1 LSKRLI
7 PAFTVLLCVAAAV
20 IYFLPPPAGATTS
33 TMHAAALI
41 VLTAGLWALGALPE
55 HITALLFF
63 MLAVVLAIAPPE
75 IVFSGFASAT
85 MWLVL
90 GGLFIAEAVRT
101 TGLGRRFADV
111 LFGRFT
117 RTYAGLVAEV
127 AIAGTVLA
135 FFMPATVGRVLLLI
149 PIVISLA
156 ERVGFRRGSSGFNG
170 LCMIAII
177 ISYQSGIG
185 MLPANAPNLVLAG
198 AAEAL
203 YGVHFIYAEWMWVMF
218 PVLCLL
224 KGMVLIALTCWLF
237 PARMEPQ
244 SAPPPPAPMSAEE
257 WRLAVILVIALVL
270 WATDFLHGIRAG
282 WIALA
287 AAVACLLPRIG
298 MLSGEAFNEVRLG
311 AFFYVGAAIGV
322 GAVVNESGLG
332 ELLGRALL
340 GSFNIQQGAD
350 FTNFMGFSLFATVVG
365 LVTTN
370 PAQPAVVAP
379 LAQQFAEAAGWP
391 LNTALMTMAVGF
403 STMLLPYQVPPAVVG
418 ISTAGMSMRTVLR
431 LVLPL
436 AAVSV
441 VVLLPINY
449 LWWRAIGYFH

>member
-1 LSKRLI
+1 MSRLTSV
-7 PAFTVLLCVAAAV
+7 FTALLCIAAAV
-20 IYFLPPPAGATTS
+20 IYFLPPPAGATAA

-41 VLTAGLWALGALPE
+41 VLTAGLWAFGALPE
-55 HITALLFF
+55 HITALVFF
-63 MLAVVLAIAPPE
+63 LLAVVLAIAPPQV
-75 IVFSGFASAT
+75 VFSGFASAT

-90 GGLFIAEAVRT
+90 GGLFIAEAVRS
-101 TGLGRRFADV
+101 TGLGRRFAAA
-111 LFGRFT
+111 LFGRYT

-127 AIAGTVLA
+127 AIAGTALA

-149 PIVISLA
+149 PIVMALA
-156 ERVGFRRGSSGFNG
+156 ERVGFKRDSNGFNG
-170 LCMIAII
+170 LCMIAIV

-185 MLPANAPNLVLAG
+185 VLPANAPNLVLAG

-203 YGVHFIYAEWMWVMF
+203 YDVHFIYAEWMWVMF

-224 KGMVLIALTCWLF
+224 KGMVLVALTCWIF
-237 PARMEPQ
+237 PARIESQ
-244 SAPPPPAPMSAEE
+244 QAPPKVAPMSAEE
-257 WRLAVILVIALVL
+257 RRLAVILAIALVL
-270 WATDFLHGIRAG
+270 WTTDFLHGIRAG

-298 MLSGEAFNEVRLG
+298 MLPTDAFNDVRFG

-322 GAVVNESGLG
+322 GAVVNDSGLG

-340 GSFNIQQGAD
+340 GSLDIRQGSD
-350 FTNFMGFSLFATVVG
+350 FTNFMVFSVFAACVG
-365 LVTTN
+365 LITTN

-379 LAQQFAEAAGWP
+379 LAGQIADVAGWP
-391 LNTALMTMAVGF
+391 LNAALMTMAVGF

-418 ISTAGMSMRTVLR
+418 ISAAAIPLRTVLR

-436 AAVSV
+436 AMVSI
-441 VVLLPINY
+441 VVLMPLQY
-449 LWWRAIGYFH
+449 LWWRLIGYFH

>member
-1 LSKRLI
+1 MSRLI
-7 PAFTVLLCVAAAV
+7 PAFTALLCISAAV
-20 IYFLPPPAGATTS
+20 IFFLPPPAGATVT
-33 TMHAAALI
+33 TMHAAALV

-55 HITALLFF
+55 HVTALVFFLF
-63 MLAVVLAIAPPE
+63 AVVFAIASPQV
-75 IVFSGFASAT
+75 VFSGFASAT

-90 GGLFIAEAVRT
+90 GGLFVAEAVRA
-101 TGLGRRFADV
+101 TGLGRRFAAV

-127 AIAGTVLA
+127 AIAGTALA

-149 PIVISLA
+149 PIVMALA
-156 ERVGFRRGSSGFNG
+156 ERVGFKHGSSGFNG

-203 YGVHFIYAEWMWVMF
+203 YDVHFIYAEWMWVMF

-224 KGMVLIALTCWLF
+224 KGVMLVAMTCWIY
-237 PARMEPQ
+237 PARIESQ
-244 SAPPPPAPMSAEE
+244 QAPPPLAPMSAEE
-257 WRLAVILVIALVL
+257 RRLAVILVIALVL

-287 AAVACLLPRIG
+287 AAVACLLPRVG
-298 MLSGEAFNEVRLG
+298 MLSGEAFNDVRFG
-311 AFFYVGAAIGV
+311 SFFYVGAAIGV

-332 ELLGRALL
+332 ELLGRTLL
-340 GSFNIQQGAD
+340 GSLNIQHGAD
-350 FTNFMGFSLFATVVG
+350 FTNFMVLSLFATVVG

-379 LAQQFAEAAGWP
+379 LAAQFAEAAGWP
-391 LNTALMTMAVGF
+391 LHAALMTMAVGF
-403 STMLLPYQVPPAVVG
+403 STMLLPYQVPPVVVG
-418 ISTAGMSMRTVLR
+418 IRAAGMSIRTVLR

-436 AAVSV
+436 ALVSI
-441 VVLLPINY
+441 VVLLPLDY
-449 LWWRAIGYFH
+449 LWWRVIGYFG